1 MTTTPTDR
9 APMALTGEW
18 EDYRDKALAWIA
30 RRVGPWTADDL
41 ADAVPAARP
50 AWPGE
55 VMQTASRR
63 RLITRTGWCEP
74 SRRASRKGSL
84 VRVWQTRQ
92 GENRE

>member
-18 EDYRDKALAWIA
+18 EAYRAAALDWIA
-30 RRVGPWTADDL
+30 RQVGPWTADDL
-41 ADAVPAARP
+41 AESVPAARP

-84 VRVWQTRQ
+84 MRVWQTRQ
-92 GENRE
+92 KETP